1 MSYVLTGPASRDI
14 DDILDYIAAQS
25 VQTAVIVSQRFE
37 KTFKRIA
44 ETPGIGHERDELRDP
59 NVRVLG
65 VSGYLVI
72 YDPTLSPVHILRV
85 VRGGRDL
92 GRI

>member
-1 MSYVLTGPASRDI
+1 MSYFLTGPASRDI
-14 DDILDYIAAQS
+14 DEILDYITAQS
-25 VQTAVIVSQRFE
+25 VQTAVIVSQRLE
-37 KTFKRIA
+37 KAFNRIA
-44 ETPGIGHERDELRDP
+44 EAPSIGHRRDELKDP
-59 NVRVLG
+59 NARVIS

-92 GRI
+92 SRI